1 MLQNKIYQNFIK
13 EILKTFLLILFGLTI
28 IAWTVRAVNF
38 LDLIVES
45 GYSVSTYFQYSFL
58 NLFGILTK
66 FIPLAFLLSLI
77 MFIIKQI
84 QEKEFLILWTS
95 GVKKIK
101 IVNLFFFIS
110 IFILIFYLIS
120 STLIAPF
127 ALNESRT
134 LIRENNFNSLLPT
147 IRAQQFS
154 DSFTGFTFI
163 VEKKSKNKVE
173 NIFIHDSSNTLKSLT
188 SNKAKSISTT
198 ISAKNGLV
206 EEKKMVLFDGKIISS
221 SKDNIKNEIVKF
233 KQLNIN
239 LENLTTGNIKHPKLQ
254 ETPTLQLLQC
264 MNDLV
269 VGKVIDENLG
279 YCSLNAKKEIITVL
293 NRRILFPLYIP
304 IIALLCSF
312 LLIKTKKQKNYFLN
326 KYTIFI
332 LSFLILLYAELIVRY
347 TGISKIISIL
357 FTFSPIILIPVIY
370 ISLLLKLSKE
380 SVYNE

>member
-1 MLQNKIYQNFIK
+1 MLQNKIYLNFIK
-13 EILKTFLLILFGLTI
+13 EILKTFLVILFGLTL

-66 FIPLAFLLSLI
+66 FVPLAFLLSLMI
-77 MFIIKQI
+77 FIVKQI

-110 IFILIFYLIS
+110 IFILIFYLIF
-120 STLIAPF
+120 STLITPL

-134 LIRENNFNSLLPT
+134 IIRQNNFNSFAPT

-154 DSFTGFTFI
+154 DSFKGFTFI
-163 VEKKSKNKVE
+163 VEKKSKNKIE
-173 NIFIHDSSNTLKSLT
+173 NVFMHDSSNTLKNLT
-188 SNKAKSISTT
+188 SNKSNNAATT
-198 ISAKNGLV
+198 IIAKNGLV
-206 EEKKMVLFDGKIISS
+206 EEKKMILFDGQIITSK
-221 SKDNIKNEIVKF
+221 KDNSKSEMVKF
-233 KQLNIN
+233 EQLNIN
-239 LENLTTGNIKHPKLQ
+239 LENLKTGNITHPKLQ
-254 ETPTLQLLQC
+254 ETSTFQLLQC
-264 MNDLV
+264 MNKTEVEQD
-269 VGKVIDENLG
+269 GFCQE
-279 YCSLNAKKEIITVL
+279 SAKKEITTVL
-293 NRRILFPLYIP
+293 NRRILLPFYIP

-312 LLIKTKKQKNYFLN
+312 LLIKSKGRKNLFLN
-326 KYTIFI
+326 RYSIFI

-357 FTFSPIILIPVIY
+357 FTFSPLILIPIIY
-370 ISLLLKLSKE
+370 ISLIYKLSRE
-380 SVYNE
+380 SIYK